1 MPLETIIYNNQARY
15 YEALQRSNRNKTGVD
30 CAPFID
36 FMLEAIENTMYKYVD
51 VATTTTTEQPD
62 SVGVNVG
69 VKEKI
74 LDYIAT
80 YPQITITQLAQ
91 FLKVSTRTIER
102 HLKELREAGK
112 IRREGSDKIGYWRI
126 NE

>member
-1 MPLETIIYNNQARY
+1 MA
-15 YEALQRSNRNKTGVD
+15 
-30 CAPFID
+30 
-36 FMLEAIENTMYKYVD
+36 
-51 VATTTTTEQPD
+51 TEQPD

-69 VKEKI
+69 INVGIKEKI
-74 LDYIAT
+74 LDYIAA
-80 YPQITITQLAQ
+80 YPQVTITQLAQ

-112 IRREGSDKIGYWRI
+112 IRREGSDKIGFWRI